1 MQKKIRCVITDDEP
15 MARKGI
21 QEYVER
27 LNNLELTGICRDA
40 LELNQLLQE
49 KPVDLV
55 FLDIEMPL
63 LSGIDLLKGLVN
75 APKVIITTAFEKY
88 ALTGYELDVCDY
100 LLKPISFERFV
111 KAVNKAQRAFT
122 ETKDAGRD
130 SFFIKSDHA
139 IRKIRFDEILFV
151 EAMEN
156 YVIIHLPG
164 EKVVTHSTL
173 RNMGELLPPRFLQVH
188 KSFIVNKEH
197 IHEIEGNMLK
207 IENASIPVGRTQRS
221 EVFRE
226 LLSDK

>member
-15 MARKGI
+15 MARKGL

-40 LELNQLLQE
+40 IELNQLLQE
-49 KPVDLV
+49 QSVDLL

-63 LSGIDLLKGLVN
+63 LSGLDLLKGLTDP
-75 APKVIITTAFEKY
+75 PKVIITTAFEKY

-111 KAVNKAQRAFT
+111 KAVNKVQRSLNENKEST
-122 ETKDAGRD
+122 CD
-130 SFFIKSDHA
+130 SIFVKGTHA
-139 IRKIRFDEILFV
+139 IRKIRFDEILYI

-156 YVIIHLPG
+156 YVIIHLLD

-173 RNMGELLPPRFLQVH
+173 RNMLELLPASFLQVH
-188 KSFIVNKEH
+188 KSFIVNKDH
-197 IHEIEGNMLK
+197 IYEIEGNMLK
-207 IENASIPVGRTQRS
+207 MKNSSIPIGRTQRN
-221 EVFRE
+221 EVFKE
-226 LLSDK
+226 LFPNK